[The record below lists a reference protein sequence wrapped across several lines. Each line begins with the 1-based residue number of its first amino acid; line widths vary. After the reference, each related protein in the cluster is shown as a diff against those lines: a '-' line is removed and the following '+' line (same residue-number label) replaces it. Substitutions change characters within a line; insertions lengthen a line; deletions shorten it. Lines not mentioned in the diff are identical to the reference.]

1 MLWLIAN
8 PAASSAAVLMRRP
21 EDNCCSAVE
30 SWLPDDVRLFWAT
43 SELRFVFRTR
53 DMVEGS

>member
-1 MLWLIAN
+1 
-8 PAASSAAVLMRRP
+8 
-21 EDNCCSAVE
+21 VE